1 MTVDAGGRK
10 QKSSA
15 GKFTKEELADCFT
28 LKECLCDTKTKLG
41 QKWPDYNGVQ
51 CLQSDDKPLRAVAAT
66 IPETL
71 GFVHIVNEEETVAAD
86 ETVDDPEPIKEDEY
100 HSDSESENEF

>member
-1 MTVDAGGRK
+1 MEISRVYRQGQTKPCTIYRLFTTGTVEEVVYQRQAQKGGLSTLTVDAGDRK

-41 QKWPDYNGVQ
+41 QK
-51 CLQSDDKPLRAVAAT
+51 
-66 IPETL
+66 
-71 GFVHIVNEEETVAAD
+71 
-86 ETVDDPEPIKEDEY
+86 
-100 HSDSESENEF
+100 